1 MMPIPDYQ
9 TLMLP
14 LLKIAGDGNVDTEQ
28 DAEHRSLSL
37 TRPLAFF
44 DLETTGTIVG
54 IDRIVELAVVKLW
67 PDGKRSEHEWRFNPE
82 MAIPEEASRIHGI
95 RDEDVRD
102 KPTFRDSLGEIREVF
117 RDSDVAGFNIA
128 RFDMPMLQ
136 CELERAGVKTLSSRN
151 IVDAMTIFHLNEKRD
166 LSAAFRYFCDKEIEN
181 AHSALADVRATVEV
195 LEAQLSRYADL
206 PTTVTELAAVG
217 NSGDSQYEDSGRWFV
232 KRGGKLLFA
241 KGKHCGKSVDEV
253 ARTTNGYLEWL
264 KGLDDLPSDT
274 AQCLQ
279 DVLREV
285 TLMNLHK
292 SDGSS
297 GNDSDMNLGR
307 TREGQA

>member
-1 MMPIPDYQ
+1 MSTQNAASP
-9 TLMLP
+9 
-14 LLKIAGDGNVDTEQ
+14 
-28 DAEHRSLSL
+28 EHRSLSL
-37 TRPLAFF
+37 IRPLVFF

-67 PDGKRSEHEWRFNPE
+67 PNGARTEHEWRFNPE
-82 MAIPEEASRIHGI
+82 MAIPQVATQIHGI
-95 RDEDVRD
+95 RDEDVKD

-117 RDSDVAGFNIA
+117 LDSDAAGFNIA

-136 CELERAGVKTLSSRN
+136 CELERAGVKAFSNRN
-151 IVDAMTIFHLNEKRD
+151 IVDAMSIFHCKERRD
-166 LSAAFRYFCDKEIEN
+166 LAAALRYFCDKDIEN

-217 NSGDSQYEDSGRWFV
+217 NGGDSQYEDSGRWFV

-253 ARTTNGYLEWL
+253 SRILNVYLECL
-264 KGLDDLPSDT
+264 KGLDYIPSDT

-279 DVLREV
+279 DALREI
-285 TLMNLHK
+285 TLKNLPK

-307 TREGQA
+307 TRKGQA

>member
-1 MMPIPDYQ
+1 MEDLESAVEQFPKEHLDDAVKTPQ
-9 TLMLP
+9 
-14 LLKIAGDGNVDTEQ
+14 NVTGV
-28 DAEHRSLSL
+28 EHRSLSL
-37 TRPLAFF
+37 IRPLVFF

-67 PDGKRSEHEWRFNPE
+67 PNGERSECEWRFNPE
-82 MAIPEEASRIHGI
+82 MAIPEAATQIHGI

-151 IVDAMTIFHLNEKRD
+151 IVDAMTIFHLKEKRD
-166 LSAAFRYFCDKEIEN
+166 LSAAFRYFCDKDIEN

-195 LEAQLSRYADL
+195 LDAQLSRYADL
-206 PTTVTELAAVG
+206 PTTVSELAAVG
-217 NSGDSQYEDSGRWFV
+217 NGGDSQYEDSGRWFV

-241 KGKHCGKSVDEV
+241 KGKHCGKTVDEV
-253 ARTTNGYLEWL
+253 AGTTSGYLEWL

-279 DVLREV
+279 DALREV
-285 TLMNLHK
+285 ELQNLPK
-292 SDGSS
+292 RDGSS
-297 GNDSDMNLGR
+297 GTNSDVI
-307 TREGQA
+307 

>member
-1 MMPIPDYQ
+1 MSNQ
-9 TLMLP
+9 T
-14 LLKIAGDGNVDTEQ
+14 A
-28 DAEHRSLSL
+28 ASSEHRGLSL

-67 PDGKRSEHEWRFNPE
+67 PDGERSEYEWRFNPG
-82 MAIPEEASRIHGI
+82 MAIPEEATQIHGI

-117 RDSDVAGFNIA
+117 RDSDVAGFNIV
-128 RFDMPMLQ
+128 RFDMPLLQ
-136 CELERAGVKTLSSRN
+136 CELQSAGVKTLSSRD
-151 IVDAMTIFHLNEKRD
+151 IVDAMTIFHLKEKRD
-166 LSAAFRYFCDKEIEN
+166 LSAAFRYFCDKDIEN

-206 PTTVTELAAVG
+206 PTTVSELAAIGSGG
-217 NSGDSQYEDSGRWFV
+217 NSQYEDSGRWFV

-241 KGKHCGKSVDEV
+241 KGRHCGKPVDEV
-253 ARTTNGYLEWL
+253 ARTAGDYLEWL
-264 KGLDDLPSDT
+264 KGLADLPSDT

-279 DVLREV
+279 DAFRE
-285 TLMNLHK
+285 
-292 SDGSS
+292 
-297 GNDSDMNLGR
+297 
-307 TREGQA
+307 E

>member
-1 MMPIPDYQ
+1 MPTPDNQ
-9 TLMLP
+9 ALMP
-14 LLKIAGDGNVDTEQ
+14 QPLKIASDGNVHTKQ
-28 DAEHRSLSL
+28 DAERRSLSL
-37 TRPLAFF
+37 TRPLSFF
-44 DLETTGTIVG
+44 DLETTGTFVG

-67 PDGKRSEHEWRFNPE
+67 PDGRRTEYEWRFNPE
-82 MAIPEEASRIHGI
+82 MAIPEEATRIHGI

-128 RFDMPMLQ
+128 RFDMPLLQ
-136 CELERAGVKTLSSRN
+136 SELERAGVKAFSSRN
-151 IVDAMTIFHLNEKRD
+151 IVDAMTIFHLKERRD
-166 LSAAFRYFCDKEIEN
+166 LSAALRFFCDKDIEN

-206 PTTVTELAAVG
+206 PTTVSELAAVG
-217 NSGDSQYEDSGRWFV
+217 NGGDSQYEDSGRWFV

-241 KGKHCGKSVDEV
+241 KGKHCGKTVDEV
-253 ARTTNGYLEWL
+253 AGTTSGYLEWL

-279 DVLREV
+279 DSLREV
-285 TLMNLHK
+285 ELQH
-292 SDGSS
+292 
-297 GNDSDMNLGR
+297 
-307 TREGQA
+307 

>member
-1 MMPIPDYQ
+1 M
-9 TLMLP
+9 
-14 LLKIAGDGNVDTEQ
+14 
-28 DAEHRSLSL
+28 AEHRSLSL

-54 IDRIVELAVVKLW
+54 IDRIVELAVIKLW
-67 PDGKRSEHEWRFNPE
+67 PNGERSEYEWRFNPE
-82 MAIPEEASRIHGI
+82 MAIPEEATRIHGI

-128 RFDMPMLQ
+128 RFDMPLLQ
-136 CELERAGVKTLSSRN
+136 SELERAGVKAFSSRN
-151 IVDAMTIFHLNEKRD
+151 IVDAMTIFHLKERRD
-166 LSAAFRYFCDKEIEN
+166 LSAALRFFCNKDIEN

-195 LEAQLSRYADL
+195 PEAPLSRYVDL

-217 NSGDSQYEDSGRWFV
+217 NGGDSQYEDSGRWFV
-232 KRGGKLLFA
+232 KRGGKLLFT
-241 KGKHCGKSVDEV
+241 KGKHCGKSIDDV
-253 ARTTNGYLEWL
+253 AGTTSGYLEWL

-279 DVLREV
+279 DALREV
-285 TLMNLHK
+285 ELQQLPK
-292 SDGSS
+292 SEGS
-297 GNDSDMNLGR
+297 R
-307 TREGQA
+307 TR

>member
-1 MMPIPDYQ
+1 MPTPDNQ
-9 TLMLP
+9 ALMPPIL
-14 LLKIAGDGNVDTEQ
+14 NVESDSNVHTKQ
-28 DAEHRSLSL
+28 GAEHRSLSL

-54 IDRIVELAVVKLW
+54 IDRIVELAVIKLW
-67 PDGKRSEHEWRFNPE
+67 PNGERSEYEWRFNPE
-82 MAIPEEASRIHGI
+82 MAIPEEATRIHGI

-128 RFDMPMLQ
+128 RFDMPLLQ
-136 CELERAGVKTLSSRN
+136 SELERAGVKAFSSRN
-151 IVDAMTIFHLNEKRD
+151 IVDAMTIFHLKERRD
-166 LSAAFRYFCDKEIEN
+166 LSAALRFFCNKDIEN

-195 LEAQLSRYADL
+195 LEAQLSRYVDL

-217 NSGDSQYEDSGRWFV
+217 NGGDSQYEDSGRWFV

-241 KGKHCGKSVDEV
+241 KGKHCGKSIDDV
-253 ARTTNGYLEWL
+253 AQTTSGYLEWL
-264 KGLDDLPSDT
+264 KSLDDLPADT

-279 DVLREV
+279 DVLREIA
-285 TLMNLHK
+285 LRNLPK
-292 SDGSS
+292 RDGSS
-297 GNDSDMNLGR
+297 GTNSDVI
-307 TREGQA
+307 

>member
-1 MMPIPDYQ
+1 MQDFASANAQFPKEHLEEAVK
-9 TLMLP
+9 TLQ
-14 LLKIAGDGNVDTEQ
+14 NVTRV
-28 DAEHRSLSL
+28 EHRSLSL
-37 TRPLAFF
+37 IRPLAFF

-67 PDGKRSEHEWRFNPE
+67 PDGKRSEYEWRFNPE

-151 IVDAMTIFHLNEKRD
+151 IVDAMTIFHLREKRD
-166 LSAAFRYFCDKEIEN
+166 LSAAFRFFCDKDVEN

-195 LEAQLSRYADL
+195 LQAQLSRYADL
-206 PTTVTELAAVG
+206 PTTVIELAAIG
-217 NSGDSQYEDSGRWFV
+217 NGGDSQYEDSGRWFV
-232 KRGGKLLFA
+232 RRGGKLLFA
-241 KGKHCGKSVDEV
+241 KGKHCGKSLDEV
-253 ARTTNGYLEWL
+253 SRTTRGYLDWL
-264 KGLDDLPSDT
+264 KGLDDLPADT
-274 AQCLQ
+274 AQCLKAASQ
-279 DVLREV
+279 EV
-285 TLMNLHK
+285 ERVSTEEKGL
-292 SDGSS
+292 
-297 GNDSDMNLGR
+297 
-307 TREGQA
+307 

>member
-1 MMPIPDYQ
+1 MSNQ
-9 TLMLP
+9 
-14 LLKIAGDGNVDTEQ
+14 IA
-28 DAEHRSLSL
+28 ASSEHRSLSL

-67 PDGKRSEHEWRFNPE
+67 PDGQRNEYEWRFNPE
-82 MAIPEEASRIHGI
+82 MAIPEEATQIHGI

-102 KPTFRDSLGEIREVF
+102 KPTFRDLLGEIREVF

-151 IVDAMTIFHLNEKRD
+151 IVDAMTIFHLKEKRD
-166 LSAAFRYFCDKEIEN
+166 LSAAFRYFCDKDIEN

-206 PTTVTELAAVG
+206 PTNVSELAAVG
-217 NSGDSQYEDSGRWFV
+217 KGGASQFEDSGRWFV

-241 KGKHCGKSVDEV
+241 KGRHCGKSVDEV
-253 ARTTNGYLEWL
+253 AGAASDYLEWL
-264 KGLDDLPSDT
+264 RGLDDLPSDT
-274 AQCLQ
+274 AQCIQ
-279 DVLREV
+279 DALCE
-285 TLMNLHK
+285 LAQQNLPN
-292 SDGSS
+292 SNS
-297 GNDSDMNLGR
+297 
-307 TREGQA
+307 EA